1 MPGALGS
8 RLRITD
14 IEMATSRPREPRLS
28 HDRRILLMALASAL
42 PGALISLIFLWTGD
56 YTPKVQWTLT
66 VVIVAFCLGFAFALR
81 ERVILPLQTLSN
93 LLAALGEG
101 DFSIRA
107 RGARGGDPLG
117 EVLIE
122 VNTLVET
129 LRHQRLDAL
138 EATTLLRKVM
148 AEIDVAVFTF
158 DEDQE
163 LKFVNRAGARLLSQR
178 AERLLGRRANEIG
191 LQDCLAGEAPRVINT
206 AFPGG
211 VGRWEIR
218 RSSFRQGGLP
228 HELLVLSD
236 LSQPLREEERQAWQ
250 RLIRVIGHEM
260 NNSLA
265 PIKSIAGSLSTI
277 VEREPPPSDWRD
289 DVQRGLGVIGSRAES
304 LSRFMSAYARLA
316 KLPPPKFAALDVS
329 AVIDRVVALEKGHNI
344 QNAGGPRLT
353 IQGDSDQLEQVMI
366 NLIRN
371 AVDAVRET
379 GGGVEIGW
387 QRLPGSSPP
396 TMELWVDDEGP
407 GLSNTGN
414 LFVPFFTTKPGG
426 SGIGLV
432 LSRQIAEAH
441 GGSLL
446 LANREDRIGCRASLR
461 LPLHA
466 SAPLKVEPVAQ
477 QA

>member
-1 MPGALGS
+1 MPS
-8 RLRITD
+8 VK
-14 IEMATSRPREPRLS
+14 PREPRLS
-28 HDRRILLMALASAL
+28 HDRRILLMAFASAL

-66 VVIVAFCLGFAFALR
+66 VLIVTFCLGFAFALR
-81 ERVILPLQTLSN
+81 ERVVLPLQTLSN

-117 EVLIE
+117 EVMIE

-158 DEDQE
+158 DEERE
-163 LKFVNRAGARLLSQR
+163 LTFMNRAGARLIGQPVER
-178 AERLLGRRANEIG
+178 ALGRHAEDLG
-191 LQDCLAGEAPRVINT
+191 LDDYLEGEAPRVINT

-218 RSSFRQGGLP
+218 RSSFRQGGRP

-236 LSQPLREEERQAWQ
+236 LSQPLREEERQAFQ

-277 VEREPPPSDWRD
+277 TERDPLPSDWRD
-289 DVQRGLGVIGSRAES
+289 DVQRGLSVIASRSES
-304 LSRFMSAYARLA
+304 LSRFMTAYARLA
-316 KLPPPKFAALDVS
+316 KLPPPKLAPLEVG
-329 AVIDRVVALEKGHNI
+329 AVVDRVVSLEKGHNI
-344 QNAGGPRLT
+344 QIAGGPRLAV
-353 IQGDSDQLEQVMI
+353 QGDSDQLEQLLI
-366 NLIRN
+366 NLLRN
-371 AVDAVRET
+371 AMDAVRET
-379 GGGVEIGW
+379 GGGVRVGW
-387 QRLPGSSPP
+387 QRVQGSSPP
-396 TMELWVDDEGP
+396 TMELWVEDEGP

-432 LSRQIAEAH
+432 LCRQIAEAH
-441 GGSLL
+441 GGSLML
-446 LANREDRIGCRASLR
+446 ENREDRTGCRASLR
-461 LPLHA
+461 LPL
-466 SAPLKVEPVAQ
+466 
-477 QA
+477 QAAMPARLEAAV

>member
-1 MPGALGS
+1 
-8 RLRITD
+8 
-14 IEMATSRPREPRLS
+14 MATSRPREPRLS
-28 HDRRILLMALASAL
+28 HDRRILLMALASAM
-42 PGALISLIFLWTGD
+42 PGALISLIFLWGGD

-66 VVIVAFCLGFAFALR
+66 VVIMAFCLGFAFALR
-81 ERVILPLQTLSN
+81 ERVVLPLQTLSN

-117 EVLIE
+117 EVMIE
-122 VNTLVET
+122 VNTLVDT

-158 DEDQE
+158 DENQE
-163 LKFVNRAGARLLSQR
+163 LKFVNRAGARLLNQL
-178 AERLLGRRANEIG
+178 AERMLGRRAGELG
-191 LQDCLAGEAPRVINT
+191 LEDYLTGEAPRVINT

-211 VGRWEIR
+211 VGRWEVR
-218 RSSFRQGGLP
+218 RSSFRQGGRP

-277 VEREPPPSDWRD
+277 IDRDPPPPDWRD
-289 DVQRGLGVIGSRAES
+289 DVERGLGVIGSRAES

-316 KLPPPKFAALDVS
+316 KLPQPKLAPLDV
-329 AVIDRVVALEKGHNI
+329 ANVVDRVATLEKGHNI
-344 QNAGGPRLT
+344 QVLGGPRLT
-353 IQGDSDQLEQVMI
+353 IQGDGDQLEQLLI
-366 NLIRN
+366 NLLRN

-379 GGGVEIGW
+379 GGGVRVGW
-387 QRLPGSSPP
+387 QRLPYSSPP
-396 TMELWVDDEGP
+396 TLELWVEDDGP

-441 GGSLL
+441 GGGLML
-446 LANREDRIGCRASLR
+446 ENREGRTGCRAILR
-461 LPLHA
+461 LPIQA
-466 SAPLKVEPVAQ
+466 MPARVESA
-477 QA
+477 

>member
-1 MPGALGS
+1 
-8 RLRITD
+8 
-14 IEMATSRPREPRLS
+14 MAF
-28 HDRRILLMALASAL
+28 ASAL

-56 YTPKVQWTLT
+56 FTPKVQWTLT
-66 VVIVAFCLGFAFALR
+66 VIIAAFCLGFAFALR

-107 RGARGGDPLG
+107 RGARGGDALG
-117 EVLIE
+117 EVMIE
-122 VNTLVET
+122 INTLIET

-148 AEIDVAVFTF
+148 AEIEVAVFTF
-158 DEDQE
+158 DEKRE
-163 LKFVNRAGARLLSQR
+163 LKFVNRAGTGLLAQT
-178 AERLLGRRANEIG
+178 AERTLGRRAEELG
-191 LQDCLAGEAPRVINT
+191 LEDCLDGEAPRVINT

-218 RSSFRQGGLP
+218 RSSFRQGGRP

-236 LSQPLREEERQAWQ
+236 LSQPLREEERQAFQ

-265 PIKSIAGSLSTI
+265 PIKSIAGSLAAI
-277 VEREPPPSDWRD
+277 IERDPPPSDWRD
-289 DVQRGLGVIGSRAES
+289 DMQRGLAVIASRSES
-304 LSRFMSAYARLA
+304 LSRFMSAYALLA
-316 KLPPPKFAALDVS
+316 KLPPPRLAPLDIS
-329 AVIDRVVALEKGHNI
+329 AVIERVATLEKGHNI
-344 QNAGGPRLT
+344 QIAGGPRLA
-353 IQGDSDQLEQVMI
+353 IQGDSDQLEQLLI

-379 GGGVEIGW
+379 GGAVRVGW
-387 QRLPGSSPP
+387 QRLHGSPAS
-396 TMELWVDDEGP
+396 MEVWVDDEGP
-407 GLSNTGN
+407 GLANTGN

-441 GGSLL
+441 GGSLML
-446 LANREDRIGCRASLR
+446 ENRDDRTGCRASLR
-461 LPLHA
+461 LPL
-466 SAPLKVEPVAQ
+466 
-477 QA
+477 QAAVTSRLEAVSS

>member
-1 MPGALGS
+1 MHSAS
-8 RLRITD
+8 
-14 IEMATSRPREPRLS
+14 PREPRLS
-28 HDRRILLMALASAL
+28 HDRRILLMAFASAL

-66 VVIVAFCLGFAFALR
+66 VLIVTFCLGFALALR

-117 EVLIE
+117 EVMIE
-122 VNTLVET
+122 VNALVET

-158 DEDQE
+158 DEEHE
-163 LKFVNRAGARLLSQR
+163 LKFVNRAGARLLSQPS
-178 AERLLGRRANEIG
+178 ERLLGRRATE
-191 LQDCLAGEAPRVINT
+191 LDLDDCLSGEAPRVITT

-218 RSSFRQGGLP
+218 RSLFRQGGRP

-265 PIKSIAGSLSTI
+265 PIKSIAGSLATI
-277 VEREPPPSDWRD
+277 VEREPPPPDWRD
-289 DVQRGLGVIGSRAES
+289 DVQRGLAVIGSRSES

-316 KLPPPKFAALDVS
+316 KLPPPKLAPLDV
-329 AVIDRVVALEKGHNI
+329 AGFVDRVATLEKAHHI
-344 QNAGGPRLT
+344 RVTPGPRVT
-353 IQGDSDQLEQVMI
+353 IQGDGDQLEQLLI

-379 GGGVEIGW
+379 SGGVHVSW

-396 TMELWVDDEGP
+396 TMELWVEDEGP

-441 GGSLL
+441 GGSLIL
-446 LANREDRIGCRASLR
+446 ENREDRLGCRASLR
-461 LPLHA
+461 IPIHA
-466 SAPLKVEPVAQ
+466 GAQVKPEAVALTHG
-477 QA
+477 

>member
-1 MPGALGS
+1 MSPV
-8 RLRITD
+8 
-14 IEMATSRPREPRLS
+14 RPREPRLS
-28 HDRRILLMALASAL
+28 HDRRILLMAFASAL

-56 YTPKVQWTLT
+56 YTAKVQWTLT
-66 VVIVAFCLGFAFALR
+66 VLITTFCLGFAFALR
-81 ERVILPLQTLSN
+81 ERVVLPLQTLSN

-107 RGARGGDPLG
+107 RGAHGGDPLG
-117 EVLIE
+117 EVMIE
-122 VNTLVET
+122 VNALVET

-158 DEDQE
+158 DEEHE
-163 LKFVNRAGARLLSQR
+163 LKFVNRAGARLLSQPS
-178 AERLLGRRANEIG
+178 ERLLGRHANE
-191 LQDCLAGEAPRVINT
+191 LDLADCLAGEAPRVINT
-206 AFPGG
+206 VFPGG

-218 RSSFRQGGLP
+218 RSQFRQGGRP

-265 PIKSIAGSLSTI
+265 PIKSIAGSLATI
-277 VEREPPPSDWRD
+277 IDRQPPPSDWRE
-289 DVQRGLGVIGSRAES
+289 DVQRGLAVIGSRSES
-304 LSRFMSAYARLA
+304 LSRFMNAYARLA
-316 KLPPPKFAALDVS
+316 KLPLPKLAPLDVG
-329 AVIDRVVALEKGHNI
+329 AFVDRVVTLEKAHHI
-344 QNAGGPRLT
+344 RVAHGPRLT
-353 IQGDSDQLEQVMI
+353 IQGDGDQLEQLLI

-371 AVDAVRET
+371 AVDAARET
-379 GGGVEIGW
+379 GGGVTVGW
-387 QRLPGSSPP
+387 QRLPGSLPP
-396 TMELWVDDEGP
+396 TMELWVEDEGP
-407 GLSNTGN
+407 GISNTGN

-441 GGSLL
+441 GGSLIL
-446 LANREDRIGCRASLR
+446 ENREDRQGCRASLR
-461 LPLHA
+461 IPLHA
-466 SAPLKVEPVAQ
+466 LAQ
-477 QA
+477 LRAESLAQA

>member
-1 MPGALGS
+1 MPAN
-8 RLRITD
+8 
-14 IEMATSRPREPRLS
+14 RPREPRLS
-28 HDRRILLMALASAL
+28 HDRRILLMAFASAL
-42 PGALISLIFLWTGD
+42 PGAAISLIFLWTGD

-66 VVIVAFCLGFAFALR
+66 VLITTFFLGFAFALR

-117 EVLIE
+117 EVMIE
-122 VNTLVET
+122 VNALVET

-158 DEDQE
+158 DEEHE
-163 LKFVNRAGARLLSQR
+163 LKFINRAGARLLSQP
-178 AERLLGRRANEIG
+178 AERVLGRRAEA
-191 LQDCLAGEAPRVINT
+191 LDLADCLTGDAPRVINT

-218 RSSFRQGGLP
+218 RSQFRQGGRP

-265 PIKSIAGSLSTI
+265 PIKSIAGSLATLI
-277 VEREPPPSDWRD
+277 ERDPAPADWRD
-289 DVQRGLGVIGSRAES
+289 DMQRGLGVIASRSEA

-316 KLPPPKFAALDVS
+316 KLPPPKLVALDVAS
-329 AVIDRVVALEKGHNI
+329 FVDRVITLEKDHKI
-344 QNAGGPRLT
+344 RVAPGPGLT
-353 IQGDSDQLEQVMI
+353 IQGDGDQLEQLLI
-366 NLIRN
+366 NLLRN
-371 AVDAVRET
+371 AIDAARET
-379 GGGVEIGW
+379 GGGVMVGW
-387 QRLPGSSPP
+387 QRLAGSVPP

-441 GGSLL
+441 GGSLTL
-446 LANREDRIGCRASLR
+446 ENREDRHGCSARLR
-461 LPLHA
+461 IPLH
-466 SAPLKVEPVAQ
+466 PLAQ
-477 QA
+477 LRAEGLAQPAVTSLGSRP

>member
-1 MPGALGS
+1 MAFGAAFPGALV
-8 RLRITD
+8 
-14 IEMATSRPREPRLS
+14 
-28 HDRRILLMALASAL
+28 
-42 PGALISLIFLWTGD
+42 SLVFLWTGD
-56 YTPKVQWTLT
+56 STPKVQWTLT
-66 VVIVAFCLGFAFALR
+66 VIIAAFCLGFAFALR

-117 EVLIE
+117 EVMIE

-148 AEIDVAVFTF
+148 AEIEVAVFTF
-158 DEDQE
+158 DEDRE
-163 LKFVNRAGARLLSQR
+163 LKFVNRAGARLLAQP
-178 AERLLGRRANEIG
+178 AERTLGRRAEELG
-191 LQDCLAGEAPRVINT
+191 LEDCLDGEAPRVINT

-218 RSSFRQGGLP
+218 RSSFRQGGRP

-236 LSQPLREEERQAWQ
+236 LSQPLREEERQAFQ

-265 PIKSIAGSLSTI
+265 PIKSIAGSLATI
-277 VEREPPPSDWRD
+277 VERDPLPFDWRE
-289 DVQRGLGVIGSRAES
+289 DVQRGLSVIASRSES

-316 KLPPPKFAALDVS
+316 KLPPPKLAPLDIG
-329 AVIDRVVALEKGHNI
+329 AVIDRVVTLEKGHNI
-344 QNAGGPRLT
+344 QVSGGPRLT
-353 IQGDSDQLEQVMI
+353 VQGDGDQLEQLLI
-366 NLIRN
+366 NLLRN

-379 GGGVEIGW
+379 GGAVRVGW

-396 TMELWVDDEGP
+396 AMELWVDDEGP

-441 GGSLL
+441 GGSLML
-446 LANREDRIGCRASLR
+446 ENREDRTGCRASLR
-461 LPLHA
+461 LPLQA
-466 SAPLKVEPVAQ
+466 AAPSRLEAAV
-477 QA
+477 

>member
-1 MPGALGS
+1 
-8 RLRITD
+8 
-14 IEMATSRPREPRLS
+14 MAPRHPRLS
-28 HDRRILLMALASAL
+28 HDRRILLMAFASAL
-42 PGALISLIFLWTGD
+42 PGALISLIFLWWTGD
-56 YTPKVQWTLT
+56 WTPKVQWTLSVLIIT
-66 VVIVAFCLGFAFALR
+66 FCLGFAFALR
-81 ERVILPLQTLSN
+81 ERVVLPLQTLSN

-117 EVLIE
+117 EVMIE
-122 VNTLVET
+122 VNALVET

-158 DEDQE
+158 DEEHE
-163 LKFVNRAGARLLSQR
+163 LKFVNRAGARLLSQPS
-178 AERLLGRRANEIG
+178 ERLLGRHAGELGIG
-191 LQDCLAGEAPRVINT
+191 DCLAGESPRVINT

-218 RSSFRQGGLP
+218 RSQFRQGGRP

-277 VEREPPPSDWRD
+277 IERQPPPSDWRE
-289 DVQRGLGVIGSRAES
+289 DVQRGLAVIASRSES

-316 KLPPPKFAALDVS
+316 KLPPPKLAPLDVS
-329 AVIDRVVALEKGHNI
+329 AFVDRVVTLEKAHDI
-344 QNAGGPRLT
+344 EVEPGPRLT
-353 IQGDSDQLEQVMI
+353 IQGDGDQLEQLLI
-366 NLIRN
+366 NLMRN

-379 GGGVEIGW
+379 GGGVRVGW
-387 QRLPGSSPP
+387 HRAAGSAPP
-396 TMELWVDDEGP
+396 AVELWVEDEGP

-414 LFVPFFTTKPGG
+414 LFVPFFTTKPSG

-441 GGSLL
+441 GGSLAL
-446 LANREDRIGCRASLR
+446 ENRADRQGCRATLR
-461 LPLHA
+461 LPVHA
-466 SAPLKVEPVAQ
+466 VAQ
-477 QA
+477 IRNEKTATAL

>member
-1 MPGALGS
+1 
-8 RLRITD
+8 
-14 IEMATSRPREPRLS
+14 MATAKPREPRLS
-28 HDRRILLMALASAL
+28 HDRRILLMAFASGL
-42 PGALISLIFLWTGD
+42 PGALISLIFLWFVGD
-56 YTPKVQWTLT
+56 FTPKVQWTLT

-117 EVLIE
+117 EVMIE

-148 AEIDVAVFTF
+148 AEIEVAVFTF
-158 DEDQE
+158 DEERE
-163 LKFVNRAGARLLSQR
+163 LKFVNRAGARLLAQT
-178 AERLLGRRANEIG
+178 AERTLGRRAEELG
-191 LQDCLAGEAPRVINT
+191 LEDCLDGDAPRVINT

-218 RSSFRQGGLP
+218 RSSFRQGGRP

-236 LSQPLREEERQAWQ
+236 LSQPLREEERQAFQ

-265 PIKSIAGSLSTI
+265 PIKSIAGSLATI
-277 VEREPPPSDWRD
+277 IEREPPPSDWKED
-289 DVQRGLGVIGSRAES
+289 MQRGLAVIASRSES

-316 KLPPPKFAALDVS
+316 KLPPPKLAPLDVAAL
-329 AVIDRVVALEKGHNI
+329 IDRVATLEKGHNI
-344 QNAGGPRLT
+344 SIAGGPRLT
-353 IQGDSDQLEQVMI
+353 IQGDSDQLEQLLI

-379 GGGVEIGW
+379 GGGVRVGW
-387 QRLPGSSPP
+387 QRLPGSPAS
-396 TMELWVDDEGP
+396 MELWVDDEGP

-441 GGSLL
+441 GGSLML
-446 LANREDRIGCRASLR
+446 ENRDDRTGCRASLR
-461 LPLHA
+461 LPLQA
-466 SAPLKVEPVAQ
+466 AVAARLEQ
-477 QA
+477 FTVNS

>member
-1 MPGALGS
+1 
-8 RLRITD
+8 
-14 IEMATSRPREPRLS
+14 
-28 HDRRILLMALASAL
+28 MALASAL
-42 PGALISLIFLWTGD
+42 PGAAISLIFLWTGD
-56 YTPKVQWTLT
+56 FTPKVQWTLT
-66 VVIVAFCLGFAFALR
+66 VVIVTVCLGFAFALR
-81 ERVILPLQTLSN
+81 ERVVLPLQTLSN

-117 EVLIE
+117 EVMIE
-122 VNTLVET
+122 VNALVET

-158 DEDQE
+158 DEKQE
-163 LKFVNRAGARLLSQR
+163 LKFVNRAGTRLLNQA
-178 AERLLGRRANEIG
+178 AERLLGRDADEIG
-191 LQDCLAGEAPRVINT
+191 LLDCLTGEAPRVINT

-218 RSSFRQGGLP
+218 RSQFRQGGRP

-265 PIKSIAGSLSTI
+265 PIKSIAGSLATI
-277 VEREPPPSDWRD
+277 VDRDPPPSDWRD
-289 DVQRGLGVIGSRAES
+289 DVQRGLNVIASRSEA

-316 KLPPPKFAALDVS
+316 KLPPPKLAALELAPFV
-329 AVIDRVVALEKGHNI
+329 DRVVTLEKAHHI
-344 QNAGGPRLT
+344 RVAAGPPMT
-353 IQGDSDQLEQVMI
+353 IQGDADQLEQLLI

-371 AVDAVRET
+371 AIDAVHET
-379 GGGVEIGW
+379 GGGVRVGW
-387 QRLPGSSPP
+387 SRVPGSSPP
-396 TMELWVDDEGP
+396 MMELWVEDEGP

-432 LSRQIAEAH
+432 LSREIAEAH
-441 GGSLL
+441 GGTLL
-446 LANREDRIGCRASLR
+446 LENRTDRSGVRASLR
-461 LPLHA
+461 MPLQAGAGVRSENVLAA
-466 SAPLKVEPVAQ
+466 SS
-477 QA
+477 

>member
-1 MPGALGS
+1 
-8 RLRITD
+8 
-14 IEMATSRPREPRLS
+14 
-28 HDRRILLMALASAL
+28 MALASAL

-117 EVLIE
+117 EVMIE

-148 AEIDVAVFTF
+148 AEIEVAVFTF
-158 DEDQE
+158 DADQE
-163 LKFVNRAGARLLSQR
+163 LTFVNRAGARLLAQPG
-178 AERLLGRRANEIG
+178 ERMLGRRAEELG
-191 LQDCLAGEAPRVINT
+191 LEDCLEGEAPRVINT

-228 HELLVLSD
+228 HQLLVLSD
-236 LSQPLREEERQAWQ
+236 LSQPLREEERQAFQ

-265 PIKSIAGSLSTI
+265 PIKSIAGSLSTL
-277 VEREPPPSDWRD
+277 VEREPPPSDWRE
-289 DVQRGLGVIGSRAES
+289 DVQRGLGVIASRSES
-304 LSRFMSAYARLA
+304 LSRFMNAYARLA
-316 KLPPPKFAALDVS
+316 KLPPPKLAPLDVG
-329 AVIDRVVALEKGHNI
+329 AVVDRVVTLEKGHNVQI
-344 QNAGGPRLT
+344 AGGPALM
-353 IQGDSDQLEQVMI
+353 IQGDNDQLEQLLI
-366 NLIRN
+366 NLLRN

-379 GGGVEIGW
+379 GGAVRVGW
-387 QRLPGSSPP
+387 QRVPASSPP
-396 TMELWVDDEGP
+396 NMELWVEDEGP

-432 LSRQIAEAH
+432 LCRQIAEAH
-441 GGSLL
+441 GGSLML
-446 LANREDRIGCRASLR
+446 ENREDRIGCRASLR
-461 LPLHA
+461 LPLQAAMPARVEAA
-466 SAPLKVEPVAQ
+466 S
-477 QA
+477 

>member
-1 MPGALGS
+1 MRAPQ
-8 RLRITD
+8 
-14 IEMATSRPREPRLS
+14 PREPRLS

-42 PGALISLIFLWTGD
+42 PGAAIALIFLWTGS

-66 VVIVAFCLGFAFALR
+66 VVIVTFCLGFAFALR
-81 ERVILPLQTLSN
+81 ERVVLPLQTLSN

-117 EVLIE
+117 EVMIE
-122 VNTLVET
+122 VNALVET

-148 AEIDVAVFTF
+148 GEIDVAVFTF
-158 DEDQE
+158 DEDHE
-163 LKFVNRAGARLLSQR
+163 LKFVNRAGARLLGQP
-178 AERLLGRRANEIG
+178 AERLLGRHATEID
-191 LQDCLAGEAPRVINT
+191 LLDYLTGEAPRVINT

-211 VGRWEIR
+211 VGRWEVR
-218 RSSFRQGGLP
+218 RSQFRQGGRP

-277 VEREPPPSDWRD
+277 IERDPPPPDWRED
-289 DVQRGLGVIGSRAES
+289 IQRGLGVIASRSES

-316 KLPPPKFAALDVS
+316 RLPAPKLARLEISDV
-329 AVIDRVVALEKGHNI
+329 VDRVVRLEEAHHI
-344 QNAGGPRLT
+344 QVSAGPRLT
-353 IQGDSDQLEQVMI
+353 IQGDSDQLEQLLI
-366 NLIRN
+366 NLVRN
-371 AVDAVRET
+371 AVDAARET
-379 GGGVEIGW
+379 GGGVRVGW
-387 QRLPGSSPP
+387 HRVPGSIPP
-396 TMELWVDDEGP
+396 TMELWVEDEGP
-407 GLSNTGN
+407 GLSNMGN

-441 GGSLL
+441 GGSLVL
-446 LANREDRIGCRASLR
+446 ENREDRTGCRASLR
-461 LPLHA
+461 IPLRAVSQLRPESVA
-466 SAPLKVEPVAQ
+466 SA
-477 QA
+477 

>member
-1 MPGALGS
+1 
-8 RLRITD
+8 
-14 IEMATSRPREPRLS
+14 MAANPPRERRLS
-28 HDRRILLMALASAL
+28 HDRRILLMAFASAL
-42 PGALISLIFLWTGD
+42 PGVAIALIFLWTGD

-66 VVIVAFCLGFAFALR
+66 VLIVTFCLGFAFALR
-81 ERVILPLQTLSN
+81 ERVVLPLQTLSN

-117 EVLIE
+117 EVMIE
-122 VNTLVET
+122 VNALVET

-158 DEDQE
+158 DEEHE
-163 LKFVNRAGARLLSQR
+163 LKFVNRAGARLLSQP
-178 AERLLGRRANEIG
+178 AERLLGRKAEE
-191 LQDCLAGEAPRVINT
+191 LDLAECLTGEAPRVINT

-218 RSSFRQGGLP
+218 RSQFRQGGRP

-265 PIKSIAGSLSTI
+265 PIKSIAGSLATI
-277 VEREPPPSDWRD
+277 IERDPPPADWRD
-289 DVQRGLGVIGSRAES
+289 DVQRGLAVIGSRSEA

-316 KLPPPKFAALDVS
+316 KLPPPKLAPLEVGIL
-329 AVIDRVVALEKGHNI
+329 VDRVVTLEKAHHI
-344 QNAGGPRLT
+344 SVAPGPRLT
-353 IQGDSDQLEQVMI
+353 IQGDVDQLEQLLI

-371 AVDAVRET
+371 AIDAVRET
-379 GGGVEIGW
+379 GGGVTVGW
-387 QRLPGSSPP
+387 QRLPGSVPA
-396 TMELWVDDEGP
+396 TMELWVQDEGP

-441 GGSLL
+441 GGSLIL
-446 LANREDRIGCRASLR
+446 ENRDDRQGCRASLR
-461 LPLHA
+461 LPLQA
-466 SAPLKVEPVAQ
+466 LTQLRAENLAQ
-477 QA
+477 ERHLLIGGR

>member
-1 MPGALGS
+1 
-8 RLRITD
+8 
-14 IEMATSRPREPRLS
+14 
-28 HDRRILLMALASAL
+28 MALASAL
-42 PGALISLIFLWTGD
+42 PGAIISLIFLWTGPW
-56 YTPKVQWTLT
+56 TPKVQWTLT
-66 VVIVAFCLGFAFALR
+66 VLIVTFCLGFALALR
-81 ERVILPLQTLSN
+81 ERVVLPLQTISN

-117 EVLIE
+117 EVMVE
-122 VNTLVET
+122 VNALVET

-158 DEDQE
+158 DEETE
-163 LKFVNRAGARLLSQR
+163 LKFVNRAGTRLLGLP
-178 AERLLGRRANEIG
+178 AERLLGRRAEEIG
-191 LQDCLAGEAPRVINT
+191 LDPYLAGEAPRVINT

-211 VGRWEIR
+211 VGRWEVR
-218 RSSFRQGGLP
+218 RSQFRQGGRP

-236 LSQPLREEERQAWQ
+236 LSRPLREEERQAFQ

-265 PIKSIAGSLSTI
+265 PIKSIAGSLATI
-277 VEREPPPSDWRD
+277 IEREPPPDDWRD
-289 DVQRGLGVIGSRAES
+289 DMQRGLGVIASRSES

-316 KLPPPKFAALDVS
+316 KLPPPKLAQLDV
-329 AVIDRVVALEKGHNI
+329 AAFVGRVVTLEKGHEINLRP
-344 QNAGGPRLT
+344 GPPLRV
-353 IQGDSDQLEQVMI
+353 QADGDQLEQLLI

-371 AVDAVRET
+371 ALDAVRET
-379 GGGVEIGW
+379 GGGVTVGW
-387 QRLPGSSPP
+387 DRVTASSPMS
-396 TMELWVDDEGP
+396 MELWVEDEGP
-407 GLSNTGN
+407 GLANTGN

-441 GGSLL
+441 GGNLI
-446 LANREDRIGCRASLR
+446 LANRDDRRGCRATLR
-461 LPLHA
+461 MPLQMLNGA
-466 SAPLKVEPVAQ
+466 S
-477 QA
+477 

>member
-1 MPGALGS
+1 
-8 RLRITD
+8 
-14 IEMATSRPREPRLS
+14 MAF
-28 HDRRILLMALASAL
+28 AAAL

-56 YTPKVQWTLT
+56 FTPKTQWTLT
-66 VVIVAFCLGFAFALR
+66 VIIVAFCLGFAFALR

-107 RGARGGDPLG
+107 RGARGGDALG
-117 EVLIE
+117 EVMIE

-148 AEIDVAVFTF
+148 AEIEVAVFTF
-158 DEDQE
+158 DEERE
-163 LKFVNRAGARLLSQR
+163 LKFVNRAGARLLAQN
-178 AERLLGRRANEIG
+178 AERTLGRRAEELG
-191 LQDCLAGEAPRVINT
+191 LEDCLEGDAPRVINT

-218 RSSFRQGGLP
+218 RSSFRQGGRP

-236 LSQPLREEERQAWQ
+236 LSQPLREEERQAFQ

-265 PIKSIAGSLSTI
+265 PIKSIAGSLATI
-277 VEREPPPSDWRD
+277 IERDPPPSDWRD
-289 DVQRGLGVIGSRAES
+289 DMQRGLAVIASRSES

-316 KLPPPKFAALDVS
+316 KLPPPKLARLDVAAL
-329 AVIDRVVALEKGHNI
+329 IDRVATLEKGHNI
-344 QNAGGPRLT
+344 RIAGGPKLA
-353 IQGDSDQLEQVMI
+353 IQGDGDQLEQLLI

-379 GGGVEIGW
+379 GGAVSVGW
-387 QRLPGSSPP
+387 QRLPGSPP
-396 TMELWVDDEGP
+396 AMELWVQDEGP

-441 GGSLL
+441 GGSLML
-446 LANREDRIGCRASLR
+446 ENRDDRTGCRASVR
-461 LPLHA
+461 LPLQA
-466 SAPLKVEPVAQ
+466 VTSSRVEALQ
-477 QA
+477 C

>member
-1 MPGALGS
+1 M
-8 RLRITD
+8 RHNH
-14 IEMATSRPREPRLS
+14 PREPRLG

-42 PGALISLIFLWTGD
+42 PGAAISLIFLWTGD
-56 YTPKVQWTLT
+56 YTPKVQWTLSVLIVT
-66 VVIVAFCLGFAFALR
+66 VCLGFAFALR
-81 ERVILPLQTLSN
+81 ERVVLPLQTLSN

-107 RGARGGDPLG
+107 RGARTGDPLG
-117 EVLIE
+117 EVMIE
-122 VNTLVET
+122 VNALVET

-158 DEDQE
+158 DEDQT
-163 LKFVNRAGARLLSQR
+163 LKFVNRAGARLLSQP
-178 AERLLGRRANEIG
+178 AERLLGRHAMDLDLNE
-191 LQDCLAGEAPRVINT
+191 CLAGEAPRVINT

-218 RSSFRQGGLP
+218 RSQFRQGGRP
-228 HELLVLSD
+228 HEMLVLSD

-265 PIKSIAGSLSTI
+265 PIKSIAGSLSTLI
-277 VEREPPPSDWRD
+277 EREPPPDDWRD
-289 DVQRGLGVIGSRAES
+289 DMQRGLGVIASRSES

-316 KLPPPKFAALDVS
+316 KLPQPKLAPIDVG
-329 AVIDRVVALEKGHNI
+329 AFVDRVVTLEKAHHI
-344 QNAGGPRLT
+344 QVAPGPRLT
-353 IQGDSDQLEQVMI
+353 IQADSDQLEQLLI

-379 GGGVEIGW
+379 GGAVRVGW
-387 QRLPGSSPP
+387 QRLPGSSPAA
-396 TMELWVDDEGP
+396 MELWVEDEGH

-446 LANREDRIGCRASLR
+446 LENRDGAHGCRASLR
-461 LPLHA
+461 I
-466 SAPLKVEPVAQ
+466 PVRAVVRDV
-477 QA
+477 AAVVP

>member
-1 MPGALGS
+1 MAFGAAFPGALV
-8 RLRITD
+8 
-14 IEMATSRPREPRLS
+14 
-28 HDRRILLMALASAL
+28 
-42 PGALISLIFLWTGD
+42 SLVFLWTGD
-56 YTPKVQWTLT
+56 STPKVQWTLT
-66 VVIVAFCLGFAFALR
+66 VIIAAFCLGFAFALR

-117 EVLIE
+117 EVMIE

-148 AEIDVAVFTF
+148 AEIEVAVFTF
-158 DEDQE
+158 DEDRE
-163 LKFVNRAGARLLSQR
+163 LKFVNRAGARLLAQP
-178 AERLLGRRANEIG
+178 AERTLGRRAEELG
-191 LQDCLAGEAPRVINT
+191 LEDCLDGEAPRVINT

-211 VGRWEIR
+211 AGRWEIR
-218 RSSFRQGGLP
+218 RSSFRQGGRP

-236 LSQPLREEERQAWQ
+236 LSQPLREEERQAFQ

-277 VEREPPPSDWRD
+277 TERDPLPSDWRD
-289 DVQRGLGVIGSRAES
+289 DVQRGLSVIASRSES

-316 KLPPPKFAALDVS
+316 KLPSPKLAPLDIG
-329 AVIDRVVALEKGHNI
+329 AVVDRVVTLEKGHNI
-344 QNAGGPRLT
+344 QISGGPRLT
-353 IQGDSDQLEQVMI
+353 IQGDSDQLEQLLI
-366 NLIRN
+366 NLLRN

-379 GGGVEIGW
+379 GGAVRVGW

-396 TMELWVDDEGP
+396 AMELWVDDEGP

-441 GGSLL
+441 GGSLML
-446 LANREDRIGCRASLR
+446 ENRDDRTGCRASLR
-461 LPLHA
+461 LPL
-466 SAPLKVEPVAQ
+466 
-477 QA
+477 QAAAAARLEIAG